1 MQYISFVEGG
11 CQSLSFG
18 NSATAITHISI
29 WEREKVVGGGGAI
42 LEEIPEISL
51 LAKQLLKNDL
61 ITEILKLKKGR
72 K

>member
-1 MQYISFVEGG
+1 MGKGEGG
-11 CQSLSFG
+11 
-18 NSATAITHISI
+18 
-29 WEREKVVGGGGAI
+29 GGRGGAI

>member
-29 WEREKVVGGGGAI
+29 WEREKVVGGGGGAI

-51 LAKQLLKNDL
+51 LAETATQK
-61 ITEILKLKKGR
+61 
-72 K
+72 